1 MGRSND
7 TSFAAFIS
15 PAMGPDGV
23 PTGLDPFSAELGKNT
38 GDADLSGVDI
48 GDGVKAYS
56 RELDGLHLL
65 VANSGSSVV
74 FALASQPSAAEAL
87 LLSAL
92 PK

>member
-38 GDADLSGVDI
+38 GDADLSDI
-48 GDGVKAYS
+48 SKGP
-56 RELDGLHLL
+56 ET
-65 VANSGSSVV
+65 GSCPRLRAS
-74 FALASQPSAAEAL
+74 ARLRLA
-87 LLSAL
+87 
-92 PK
+92 